1 MTVRTS
7 PPFRADQVGSMLR
20 PDRLKAARIV
30 HDKGEM
36 SDAELRAI
44 EDECIREVVRLQ
56 EEIGLRAVTDGEFRR
71 VSWQRDFLRS
81 MEGIEF
87 VENMGTNIGGLV
99 QSFGF
104 AVTGRISNPGGIMA
118 RDFAFLKP
126 LVHNTAK
133 VCIPSPSLA
142 YHRGGRAMI
151 EKAVY
156 PEIEWFWDDVIDAWK
171 AEIASLA
178 QLGCTYV
185 QIDDTSFAMLCDRRT
200 RASLAARG
208 DDPDELLS
216 TYADAVNRSI
226 ADRPAGM
233 NVTVHMCRGNFESNW
248 NGEGGYEPVAEK
260 MFAELAVDG
269 FFMEWDTDRAGGFE
283 PLRFVR
289 PGQTVVLGLVTSKT
303 PELESKDLLKR
314 RIDEAAKYMPIENLC
329 LSPQCGFASTLQGN
343 KLTLEDEKK
352 KLALV
357 IETADEVWGS
367 A

>member
-1 MTVRTS
+1 
-7 PPFRADQVGSMLR
+7 
-20 PDRLKAARIV
+20 
-30 HDKGEM
+30 
-36 SDAELRAI
+36 
-44 EDECIREVVRLQ
+44 
-56 EEIGLRAVTDGEFRR
+56 
-71 VSWQRDFLRS
+71 
-81 MEGIEF
+81 
-87 VENMGTNIGGLV
+87 
-99 QSFGF
+99 
-104 AVTGRISNPGGIMA
+104 
-118 RDFAFLKP
+118 
-126 LVHNTAK
+126 
-133 VCIPSPSLA
+133 
-142 YHRGGRAMI
+142 
-151 EKAVY
+151 
-156 PEIEWFWDDVIDAWK
+156 
-171 AEIASLA
+171 
-178 QLGCTYV
+178 
-185 QIDDTSFAMLCDRRT
+185 
-200 RASLAARG
+200 
-208 DDPDELLS
+208 
-216 TYADAVNRSI
+216 
-226 ADRPAGM
+226 M

-367 A
+367 P